1 MTANGPKIQFGK
13 NLVNILNKGGKK
25 STDIFLKTS

>member
-13 NLVNILNKGGKK
+13 KLVNILNKGKD
-25 STDIFLKTS
+25 STHIFYKTS